1 MFGYSAGSIANRR
14 GGVLAIA
21 EGRKRTTRNLA
32 DCGGHSGPRQDNV
45 RRIPLR
51 RAGGHDSRYARPR
64 VAEHDGPLPQFGAD
78 GRVKSVLEIL
88 IKLEHGPC
96 LRDAKLT
103 CVSEA
108 VPLARTDLVQRA
120 FRLEWLTIG
129 WMTIE
134 ALVAV
139 GSGIAARSVT
149 LLAFG
154 LDSVIELASAGVL
167 IWRLTVEMK
176 HDQDFSEAAEERASK
191 LAAALLFGLA
201 IYVVV
206 SAGWSLW
213 HRQGADFSLPGFL
226 VAIVAIPAV
235 YALSRAKIRVADA
248 LGSRAL
254 RADAAEA
261 ITCGYLSVAVVIGLI
276 AQILFRAWWVDGVT
290 SLAIMYFLLKEGR
303 EAWQGDDCCE

>member
-1 MFGYSAGSIANRR
+1 MQARSRIGGAASWPSPKAGNGQHATWPTAAVTAARAKTTFGEF
-14 GGVLAIA
+14 L
-21 EGRKRTTRNLA
+21 
-32 DCGGHSGPRQDNV
+32 CGAPAATIRDTLGHASE
-45 RRIPLR
+45 LCT
-51 RAGGHDSRYARPR
+51 H
-64 VAEHDGPLPQFGAD
+64 
-78 GRVKSVLEIL
+78 GRVQSTLEIL

-96 LRDAKLT
+96 LRDAKLA

-154 LDSVIELASAGVL
+154 LDSIIELASAGVL

-213 HRQGADFSLPGFL
+213 HRQGADFSLPGVL
-226 VAIVAIPAV
+226 VAIVAIPAM

-290 SLAIMYFLLKEGR
+290 SLAIVYFLLKEGR